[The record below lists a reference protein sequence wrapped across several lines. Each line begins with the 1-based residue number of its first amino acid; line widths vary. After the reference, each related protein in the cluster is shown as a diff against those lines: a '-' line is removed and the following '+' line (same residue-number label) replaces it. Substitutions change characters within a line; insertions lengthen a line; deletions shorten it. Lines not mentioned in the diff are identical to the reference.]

1 MLAGLP
7 VTATACPRALVGKR
21 RNSYFTI
28 ELLLLLTE
36 SSVFIV
42 CNSWLECKTRMLEVP
57 ASGRKASML
66 LISL

>member
-7 VTATACPRALVGKR
+7 ITATVCPRALVGKR
-21 RNSYFTI
+21 RNSLFTI
-28 ELLLLLTE
+28 ELLLLLIET
-36 SSVFIV
+36 SVFIV
-42 CNSWLECKTRMLEVP
+42 CNSWVERETRMLEVP

>member
-1 MLAGLP
+1 MLAGLSI
-7 VTATACPRALVGKR
+7 TATACPRELAGQRL
-21 RNSYFTI
+21 NSSFTI
-28 ELLLLLTE
+28 ELLLLLTG

-42 CNSWLECKTRMLEVP
+42 CNSWVECETRMLEVP